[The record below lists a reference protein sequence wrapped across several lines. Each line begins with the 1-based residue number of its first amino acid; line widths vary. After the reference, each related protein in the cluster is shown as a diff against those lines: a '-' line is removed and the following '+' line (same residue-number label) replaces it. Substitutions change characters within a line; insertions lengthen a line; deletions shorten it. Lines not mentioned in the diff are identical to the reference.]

1 MNFTSIRNRLMV
13 FSIVIIIFI
22 TAVISIGTYIYFYY
36 TTRNMI
42 FSQQFAMVTAVA
54 GGLDDR
60 INTTRSSL
68 INVANAAPANIIVN
82 RDATQRWLDNRIGI
96 RTFFTN
102 SLFILDKNGI
112 FISSFPAKPEIY
124 GKSYAYREYFKNS
137 LASGKPYISKPFIIT
152 TNDMP
157 VIVMTAP
164 IRAEDG
170 SIKGLLC
177 GAVDLLGSNS
187 LFAELKNKKIG
198 SNGYM
203 YMFTKDRILL
213 MHPDYARIM
222 KNDVPVGVNLMFDK
236 AILGFEGSGETI
248 NSRGLHFL
256 ASFKSLQTTGWI
268 LAANFPRDEAFHS
281 ITTFRNYYILGMLF
295 MLLLTLVIVRKL
307 GLSILNPIQNL
318 TGQIQKLAKPE
329 SNKNQRIS
337 APYFDELRMLAESFN
352 ALLDEVERREKQ
364 LLIAMQETDLS
375 RLKEKEANE
384 AKSEFLAN
392 MSHEIRTPMNAIIG
406 MADLALMTSDENEL
420 HRYLSIVKSSSNH
433 LLLVVNDILDF
444 SKIESGNLLLEQ
456 REFHLNNIFYSI
468 EKIYQFEIHKKGL
481 ILTFDISND
490 LPISIVADELRIRQI
505 LINLISNSLK
515 FTEKGEIKIRA
526 SLKKEINVEPE
537 FSAVEISVSDTG
549 CGIPEEKQNIIFSKF
564 QQSDMSITRK
574 FGGTGLGLSIV
585 KDLVRLMDGDIIVKS
600 EPGKGSEFIL
610 WLKVKTGGS
619 MQDIK
624 KVEEI
629 PHEKISDKRQLRIL
643 LVEDNMVNIILG
655 VTVLEKL
662 SNIVSVARNGVEAM
676 DLLSKNEYDLILMD
690 IEMPVMD
697 GIEATK
703 RIRNGECG
711 EEKKNINIVAMT
723 AHAVA
728 EIKQQGMDAG
738 MNDYITKPIDI
749 TKIQERIDK
758 LIYDSPPAG

>member
-13 FSIVIIIFI
+13 FSIIIIIFI
-22 TAVISIGTYIYFYY
+22 TVLISIGTYIYFYY

-60 INTTRSSL
+60 IRTAQSSL
-68 INVANAAPANIIVN
+68 INVANIAPYNTVVN
-82 RDATQRWLDNRIGI
+82 REATQKWLDKRVGI
-96 RTFFTN
+96 RTFFSN

-112 FISSFPAKPEIY
+112 FISSFPDKPEIH
-124 GKSYAYREYFKNS
+124 GKSFAYTEYFKNS
-137 LASGKPYISKPFIIT
+137 MDSGKPYISKPFIIT

-170 SIKGLLC
+170 SIRGLLC

-203 YMFTKDRILL
+203 YLFNTDRILL
-213 MHPDYARIM
+213 MHPDSSRIM
-222 KNDVPVGVNLMFDK
+222 KNDVPPGANLMFDK
-236 AILGFEGSGETI
+236 AILGYEGSGETV

-256 ASFKSLQTTGWI
+256 ASFKKLQTAGWI
-268 LAANFPRDEAFHS
+268 LAANFPRDEAFHA
-281 ITTFRNYYILGMLF
+281 ITTFRNYYLMGMF
-295 MLLLTLVIVRKL
+295 FILLLSFVMVRKF
-307 GLSILNPIQNL
+307 GLNILNPIQNL
-318 TGQIQKLAKPE
+318 TGQIHKLAQPE
-329 SNKNQRIS
+329 SDKKNRVSTQ
-337 APYFDELRMLAESFN
+337 YLYELRMLAESFN

-364 LLIAMQETDLS
+364 LLIAMQDTDLS
-375 RLKEKEANE
+375 RQKEKEANE
-384 AKSEFLAN
+384 AKSDFLAN

-406 MADLALMTSDENEL
+406 MADLALMTSDEDEL
-420 HRYLSIVKSSSNH
+420 HQYLSIVKSSSNH

-444 SKIESGNLLLEQ
+444 SKIESGNLMLEH
-456 REFHLNNIFYSI
+456 REFHFNNIFNSI
-468 EKIYQFEIHKKGL
+468 EKIYQFEIQKKGL
-481 ILTFDISND
+481 ILTLDISND
-490 LPISIVADELRIRQI
+490 LPVSIVADELRIRQI
-505 LINLISNSLK
+505 LINLVSNALK
-515 FTEKGEIKIRA
+515 FTETGEIKIRA
-526 SLKKEINVEPE
+526 SVKRDVIIEPG

-549 CGIPEEKQNIIFSKF
+549 CGIPEDKQKIIFSKF

-585 KDLVRLMDGDIIVKS
+585 KDLVRLMDGDIIVIS

-610 WLKVKTGGS
+610 WFKVKTGGS
-619 MQDIK
+619 VQNIRKADK
-624 KVEEI
+624 I
-629 PHEKISDKRQLRIL
+629 PNKNISGKRKLKIL
-643 LVEDNMVNIILG
+643 LVEDNLVNVHLG
-655 VTVLEKL
+655 ITVLEKL
-662 SNIVSVARNGVEAM
+662 GYSVSVAGDGARAM
-676 DLLSKNEYDLILMD
+676 DLLRENDFDLIFMD

-697 GIEATK
+697 GLEATK

-711 EEKKNINIVAMT
+711 EDKKNIFIIAMT

-749 TKIQERIDK
+749 LKIQYRIDK
-758 LIYDSPPAG
+758 LIFD